1 MNALESFA
9 QLVGA
14 RREAPLALLEAAAN
28 VALYARQDFDPAQV
42 VRTVRAWGERLRSR
56 IAPDASTVGRLRMLN
71 HFYFGELGFRPNED
85 EYYGVDNSY
94 LHRVVERR
102 TGIPITLSLVYIE
115 IGRAIGL
122 KLAGVGFPGHFLVKL
137 PMNEGA
143 LFIDVFGRGQTLS
156 ADALRARL
164 KAVLRGASEP
174 PLAPYLR
181 TASEREILARLLRN
195 LKVIH
200 AEHED
205 WPALLEIQHRL
216 VALLPDVPEERR
228 DRAFVFERLECPRA
242 AAEDLSAYL
251 AVRPQP
257 RDAPQLRARLQALLD
272 AARRLN

>member
-1 MNALESFA
+1 MNALESFER
-9 QLVGA
+9 LVGA
-14 RREAPLALLEAAAN
+14 RREAPLALLEAAAS
-28 VALYARQDFDPAQV
+28 VPLYARQDFDPAEV
-42 VRTVRAWGERLRSR
+42 VHTVRDWGERLRSR
-56 IAPDASTVGRLRMLN
+56 IAPDASTVARLRMLN

-85 EYYGVDNSY
+85 EFYSVDNSY

-122 KLAGVGFPGHFLVKL
+122 RLAGVGFPGHFLVRL

-164 KAVLRGASEP
+164 RAVLRGAAEP

-181 TASEREILARLLRN
+181 AASEREVLARLLRN
-195 LKVIH
+195 LKAIH

-216 VALLPDVPEERR
+216 VALLPDVPQERR
-228 DRAFVFERLECPRA
+228 DRALVFERLECPRA
-242 AAEDLSAYL
+242 AAEDLRAYL
-251 AVRPQP
+251 AARPEP
-257 RDAPQLRARLQALLD
+257 ADAPALRARLHELID
-272 AARRLN
+272 AARNLN

>member
-1 MNALESFA
+1 MNALESFER
-9 QLVGA
+9 LIGA
-14 RREAPLALLEAAAN
+14 RCEAPLPLLEAAAS

-42 VRTVRAWGERLRSR
+42 VQTVRTWGERLRAR
-56 IAPDASTVGRLRMLN
+56 IAPDASSVSRLRMLN
-71 HFYFGELGFRPNED
+71 HFYFDELGFGPDED
-85 EYYGVDNSY
+85 DYYCVDNSY

-102 TGIPITLSLVYIE
+102 AGIPITLSLLYIE

-137 PMNEGA
+137 AMSEGA

-164 KAVLRGASEP
+164 KAVLRGSDEP

-181 TASEREILARLLRN
+181 AASEREVLARLLRN
-195 LKVIH
+195 LKAIH
-200 AEHED
+200 AENED

-228 DRAFVFERLECPRA
+228 DRAFVFERLQCPRA
-242 AAEDLSAYL
+242 AAQDLSAYL
-251 AVRPQP
+251 AAHPEPADARHLRP
-257 RDAPQLRARLQALLD
+257 RLAALWD
-272 AARRLN
+272 AAKRLN

>member
-85 EYYGVDNSY
+85 EYYSVDNSY

-122 KLAGVGFPGHFLVKL
+122 KLTGVGFPGHFLVKL

-164 KAVLRGASEP
+164 KAVLRGTSEP

-181 TASEREILARLLRN
+181 TASEREVLARLLRN
-195 LKVIH
+195 LKAIH
-200 AEHED
+200 AEQED

-257 RDAPQLRARLQALLD
+257 RDAPPLRARLQALLD